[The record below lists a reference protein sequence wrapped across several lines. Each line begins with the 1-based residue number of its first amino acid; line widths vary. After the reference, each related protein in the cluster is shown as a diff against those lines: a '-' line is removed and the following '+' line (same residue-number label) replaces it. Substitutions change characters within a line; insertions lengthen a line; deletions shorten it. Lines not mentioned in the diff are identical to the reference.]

1 MSLDFTPDIRSVYF
15 TSLRESK
22 YSAYAGILS
31 QGESYLSNNPFDATK
46 NINAQQKIEVALNIL
61 KSGINGEKNT
71 EQQYVKNLLRG
82 IKDKQLKSAF
92 STQLNI
98 IFNNKDE
105 FNYSAFINLIN
116 TILLGAEN
124 YESILKLEQ
133 RRLQQLDQI
142 YKKLIDTTNKSKE
155 EIKEEQE
162 KIRNIYLDRHS
173 MSNSPY

>member
-31 QGESYLSNNPFDATK
+31 QGESYLSNNPFDAAK

-61 KSGINGEKNT
+61 KSGIGGEKNT

-82 IKDKQLKSAF
+82 IKDKQLKDAF
-92 STQLNI
+92 SAQLDI

-105 FNYSAFINLIN
+105 FNYPAFINLIN

-142 YKKLIDTTNKSKE
+142 YKKRLNKY
-155 EIKEEQE
+155 
-162 KIRNIYLDRHS
+162 R
-173 MSNSPY
+173 